1 MTVDR
6 QAIEVLEPVITCA
19 RGVLS
24 DMESDDVPIAL
35 RKVTRSSART
45 LPPPLAKSLIRELT
59 ASESFRGDVLERY
72 EGGDRVD
79 DDLLAYLTDPVV
91 GLRAIEARADASKDA
106 DHDAA
111 LESARERI
119 AALDDQLA
127 ESKRRL
133 SGLRAQHDSEMA
145 KARSSVSEGQRRAE
159 ARIQSLNRTV
169 AEARAKEQD
178 LTGQIRVLTE
188 ELDAV
193 KSRLTGATERLRRRE
208 ASASAGPRT
217 RTDETT
223 SDPLE
228 FARWLDDVE
237 RRIRP
242 FRETRPIG
250 HEWRVPGPLVIGPG
264 ISPDSPGAL
273 QTLIAQNP
281 RRFLLDGYNIGG
293 EIDAANFSTRPG
305 RDEVVRKVG
314 VLARATNAEVVVVF
328 DGPDDEGRS
337 GFRSPDGVTV
347 RFSKGQQAD
356 DVIADLVAADPDRVV
371 VITNDR
377 ELRRR
382 CAVDGCVQIWSTAF
396 LGWL

>member
-6 QAIEVLEPVITCA
+6 QAIEVLQPVITCA
-19 RGVLS
+19 RGVLA
-24 DMESDDVPIAL
+24 DMESDDVPLAL
-35 RKVTRSSART
+35 RKVARSSARK
-45 LPPPLAKSLIRELT
+45 LPPPFAKSLLKEMT
-59 ASESFRGDVLERY
+59 SNESFRSDVLKRY

-79 DDLLAYLTDPVV
+79 DDLLAYLTDPAV
-91 GLRAIEARADASKDA
+91 GIGAIEVRANASRDAGQ
-106 DHDAA
+106 DAA
-111 LESARERI
+111 LESARERM
-119 AALDDQLA
+119 ADLDDQLA
-127 ESKRRL
+127 ESKRRF
-133 SGLRAQHDSEMA
+133 SELRAQHDSEIA

-169 AEARAKEQD
+169 AEARAEEQD
-178 LTGQIRVLTE
+178 LTEQIRVLME

-193 KSRLTGATERLRRRE
+193 KSRLAGATDRLRRRE
-208 ASASAGPRT
+208 ATALPASRS
-217 RTDETT
+217 RIDETT

-228 FARWLDDVE
+228 LARWLDDVE
-237 RRIRP
+237 HRIRP
-242 FRETRPIG
+242 FREANPVG
-250 HEWRVPGPLVIGPG
+250 HESRVPGLLTIGPG
-264 ISPDSPGAL
+264 ISPDSAGAL

-305 RDEVVRKVG
+305 RDDVVLKVG
-314 VLARATNAEVVVVF
+314 VLARATDAEVVVVF

-347 RFSKGQQAD
+347 RFSKGRKAD
-356 DVIADLVAADPDRVV
+356 DVIADLVAANPDRVV
-371 VITNDR
+371 VVTNDR
-377 ELRRR
+377 DLRRR